1 MGEIKST
8 LDLVMEKTRHLTLSN
23 EEKQQ
28 QKFDEA
34 RKRIKGLL
42 QKYQEH
48 ILDIDQIKQELN
60 ALQKTC
66 ESSVSNIFLHEALAE
81 LKLDEDNSFLFILL
95 DKVSGIDTNGLR
107 GILDKYQE
115 DIDLTTRQMTD
126 KAKSSL
132 ATDMKISGP
141 AVVPNLEN
149 HIQWK
154 TEIQKIKHTYEAAL
168 KKEKAKLAA

>member
-28 QKFDEA
+28 QKFEEA
-34 RKRIKGLL
+34 RKRINGLL

-66 ESSVSNIFLHEALAE
+66 ESSVSNIFLHEALAG
-81 LKLDEDNSFLFILL
+81 LKLDEDNSFLFIF
-95 DKVSGIDTNGLR
+95 I
-107 GILDKYQE
+107 
-115 DIDLTTRQMTD
+115 
-126 KAKSSL
+126 
-132 ATDMKISGP
+132 
-141 AVVPNLEN
+141 
-149 HIQWK
+149 
-154 TEIQKIKHTYEAAL
+154 
-168 KKEKAKLAA
+168 